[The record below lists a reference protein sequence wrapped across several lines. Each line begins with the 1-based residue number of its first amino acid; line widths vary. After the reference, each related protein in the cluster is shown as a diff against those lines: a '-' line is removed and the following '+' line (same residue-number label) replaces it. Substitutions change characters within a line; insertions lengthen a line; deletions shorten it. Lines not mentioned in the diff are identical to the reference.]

1 MAAFKGVELFG
12 EFADDASTSKF
23 PQWQIMVRMALN
35 RRLPEHAKFISRS
48 AQELKTEIDEEVAQA
63 ANAYDA
69 GRIRRD
75 HDEADEDAAGHL
87 LLFLA
92 EPIRSQVHRFR
103 QGSAVW
109 AYLHKQHEMAAQ
121 PWSGSRGCKAQFGAP
136 GARKRGSVLPSS
148 HPTAG

>member
-1 MAAFKGVELFG
+1 
-12 EFADDASTSKF
+12 
-23 PQWQIMVRMALN
+23 MVRMALKQHF
-35 RRLPEHAKFISRS
+35 PGGAKFISRS
-48 AQELKTEIDEEVAQA
+48 AQELKTEVDEEVAQA

-103 QGSAVW
+103 QGSTVW
-109 AYLHKQHEMAAQ
+109 AYLHKQHEI
-121 PWSGSRGCKAQFGAP
+121 WLHSR
-136 GARKRGSVLPSS
+136 
-148 HPTAG
+148 